1 MQNPVV
7 HDFIILVYVYLNVI
21 KSDGLKKHGIQE
33 LKWLFDDRM
42 VKNSEYF
49 EKNTSIRECYTFVH
63 KCVTSFCNMFPCN
76 MFRK

>member
-7 HDFIILVYVYLNVI
+7 HDFIILVYVYLKVI

-63 KCVTSFCNMFPCN
+63 KCVTSFCNMF
-76 MFRK
+76 RK